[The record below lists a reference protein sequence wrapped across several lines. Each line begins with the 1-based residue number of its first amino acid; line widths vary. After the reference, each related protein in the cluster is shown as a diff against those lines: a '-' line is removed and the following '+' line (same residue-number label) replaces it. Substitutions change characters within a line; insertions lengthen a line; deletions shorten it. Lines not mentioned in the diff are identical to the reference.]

1 MLCVNSPSIT
11 ASTAPPAQNS
21 IRICTQKH
29 GEHKTGCTFQKHNRT
44 VLQKQPHFIAQD
56 RLTETGVLSLFLNVQ
71 LGTMA
76 ALCFCCRRIC
86 LSYCHE
92 HTYMNQQALVKKKQK
107 KQTNCTHSESHCSFN
122 SLKKK
127 KKSRT
132 LIQFSAEFH
141 KHSRITLMDKSRFTV
156 QQHPNKN
163 ILPTLLTLQIHSL
176 HSAVISQQGHEWSMK
191 LPSLEGFSRSTVT

>member
-86 LSYCHE
+86 LSYCHK
-92 HTYMNQQALVKKKQK
+92 HTYMNQQALVKKKKNRPTAHIQK
-107 KQTNCTHSESHCSFN
+107 AIVHSTHS
-122 SLKKK
+122 KKK

-141 KHSRITLMDKSRFTV
+141 KHSRITLTDKSRFTV

-163 ILPTLLTLQIHSL
+163 ILATLLTLQIHSL